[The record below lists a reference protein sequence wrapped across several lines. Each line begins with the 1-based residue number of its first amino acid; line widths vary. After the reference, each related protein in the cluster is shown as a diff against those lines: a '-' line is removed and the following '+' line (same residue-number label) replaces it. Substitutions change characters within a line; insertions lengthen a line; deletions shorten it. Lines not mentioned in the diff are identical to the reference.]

1 MIFESSNES
10 STHSILKMSKVWQK
24 MKYGLAQKFWSDNFF
39 EGKWKYIL
47 SQPYSSDIRSLR
59 SENPKEV
66 QSYHGIVSLI
76 LLYFH
81 GNNNKK
87 FIFNLPELLG
97 VLVEAA
103 VAVAGLEPL
112 YRGVFSLMV
121 AVSTVFWRL
130 KLDWIL
136 LLTLGAAVGGGPAK
150 KNKQRKTINKH
161 IFFRQITQPQVG
173 GGATCCRRWSIRI
186 LRTRWPSSR
195 LRWGRGNRPLN
206 SIMRTGS
213 GSRSVIGTPVWRRLW
228 GWSPATRCTPW
239 GVCTPACT
247 CCTSSSHIS
256 EW

>member
-1 MIFESSNES
+1 MHIWMIFESSNES
-10 STHSILKMSKVWQK
+10 SPHSILKMSKVWR
-24 MKYGLAQKFWSDNFF
+24 SDNFF

-87 FIFNLPELLG
+87 FFIIKISIFNLPELLG

-136 LLTLGAAVGGGPAK
+136 LLTLGAAVGGGPEK
-150 KNKQRKTINKH
+150 K
-161 IFFRQITQPQVG
+161 
-173 GGATCCRRWSIRI
+173 
-186 LRTRWPSSR
+186 
-195 LRWGRGNRPLN
+195 
-206 SIMRTGS
+206 
-213 GSRSVIGTPVWRRLW
+213 
-228 GWSPATRCTPW
+228 
-239 GVCTPACT
+239 
-247 CCTSSSHIS
+247 
-256 EW
+256 